1 MRSATTSIVRRLTR
15 IALVAA
21 LLAPALPAAAAGSG
35 YGVYVSTNPNGPN
48 TVEAFRRNTKTGM
61 LTSIGSFDTGGF
73 GLTAINGAQSHA
85 VACTR
90 RFVYVTN
97 AGSNEFSVFRIRNDS
112 GLELVTTVPSLGVRP
127 VSIAIYR
134 ETLYVLNQGQPGV
147 APARCVGFSIDT
159 EEDPVELDVSAVEF
173 EATDVPTDIFFT
185 QNGARLVVLQNGA
198 NAIDT
203 FTVGADGGLIEPR
216 RVTNIN
222 APFGGAKHP
231 RQPFVA
237 FAALAD
243 DAAPGVISIRATGT
257 AIPKIVTRITASADV
272 DPCWAATTPNG
283 KKLWT
288 SNFQP
293 ASLSLYSV
301 KSNGRL
307 VAVSTYTPA
316 SDSPGALDIA
326 VDPRGKFLYQLR
338 ALDPAGGAN
347 PTPQIDVLRIGG
359 SSANGGLQLVQ
370 SIQLSTGASSGSP
383 TGIAVSDP

>member
-1 MRSATTSIVRRLTR
+1 MRATATSFVRRLAR
-15 IALVAA
+15 IIAMAA
-21 LLAPALPAAAAGSG
+21 LLVPALPSAAGSG

-48 TVEAFRRNTKTGM
+48 TVEGFKRNAKTGV
-61 LTSIGSFDTGGF
+61 LTSVGSFDTGGY

-85 VACTR
+85 VACTQTHV
-90 RFVYVTN
+90 FVTN
-97 AGSNEFSVFRIRNDS
+97 AGSNDFSVFRIMNNS
-112 GLELVTTVPSLGVRP
+112 GLELATTVPSLGVRP
-127 VSIAIYR
+127 VSLAINGK
-134 ETLYVLNQGQPGV
+134 TLYVLNQGQPGV

-185 QNGARLVVLQNGA
+185 QNGVRLVVLQNGA

-203 FTVGADGGLIEPR
+203 FTVGADGGLIAQR
-216 RVTNIN
+216 RLTNVN

-243 DAAPGVISIRATGT
+243 DASPGVISIRATGT
-257 AIPKIVTRITASADV
+257 AIPAIVTKITALADV

-307 VAVSTYTPA
+307 AAVSTYTPT

-347 PTPQIDVLRIGG
+347 PTPQIDVLRIGS
-359 SSANGGLQLVQ
+359 SSADGGLQLVQ
-370 SIQLSTGASSGSP
+370 SIQLSAGASSGSP
-383 TGIAVSDP
+383 TGIAVSEP

>member
-1 MRSATTSIVRRLTR
+1 MRATATTFVRRLAR
-15 IALVAA
+15 IIAMAA
-21 LLAPALPAAAAGSG
+21 LLGPALTAAAGSG
-35 YGVYVSTNPNGPN
+35 NGVYVSTNPNGPN
-48 TVEAFRRNTKTGM
+48 TVEAFKRNAKTGL
-61 LTSIGSFDTGGF
+61 LTSVGSFDTGGY

-85 VACTR
+85 VVCTQTHV
-90 RFVYVTN
+90 FVTN
-97 AGSNEFSVFRIRNDS
+97 AGSNDFSVFRIRNNS

-127 VSIAIYR
+127 VSIAIFR
-134 ETLYVLNQGQPGV
+134 KTLYVLNQGQPGV

-173 EATDVPTDIFFT
+173 EAADVPTDIFFT
-185 QNGARLVVLQNGA
+185 QNGVRLVVLQNGA

-203 FTVGADGGLIEPR
+203 FTVGADGGLTAQR
-216 RVTNIN
+216 RLTGIN
-222 APFGGAKHP
+222 GPVGGAKHP

-243 DAAPGVISIRATGT
+243 GTAPGVISIRATGT
-257 AIPKIVTRITASADV
+257 SIPAIVTDITAVDDV

-283 KKLWT
+283 KRLWT

-307 VAVSTYTPA
+307 AAVSNYTPT

-338 ALDPAGGAN
+338 AFDPAGGAN
-347 PTPQIDVLRIGG
+347 PTPQIDVLRIIG
-359 SSANGGLQLVQ
+359 SNADGGLQLVQ
-370 SIQLSTGASSGSP
+370 SIQLPTSASSGSP
-383 TGIAVSDP
+383 TGIAVSEP

>member
-1 MRSATTSIVRRLTR
+1 MRATATSFVRRLAR
-15 IALVAA
+15 ITAVAA
-21 LLAPALPAAAAGSG
+21 LLGPALAAVGGSG

-48 TVEAFRRNTKTGM
+48 TVEAFKRNAKTGI
-61 LTSIGSFDTGGF
+61 LTSVGSFDTGGY

-85 VACTR
+85 VACTQTHV
-90 RFVYVTN
+90 FVTN
-97 AGSNEFSVFRIRNDS
+97 AGSNDFSVFRIMNNS
-112 GLELVTTVPSLGVRP
+112 GLELATTVPSLGVRP
-127 VSIAIYR
+127 VSLAINGK
-134 ETLYVLNQGQPGV
+134 TLYVLNQGQPGV

-185 QNGARLVVLQNGA
+185 QNGVRLVVLQNGA

>member
-1 MRSATTSIVRRLTR
+1 MRATATSFVRRL
-15 IALVAA
+15 ALIMAVAA
-21 LLAPALPAAAAGSG
+21 LLVPALPSAAGSG

-48 TVEAFRRNTKTGM
+48 TVEAFKRNAKTGI
-61 LTSIGSFDTGGF
+61 LTSVGSFDTGGY

-85 VACTR
+85 VACTQTHV
-90 RFVYVTN
+90 FVTN
-97 AGSNEFSVFRIRNDS
+97 AGSNDFSVFRIMNNS
-112 GLELVTTVPSLGVRP
+112 GLELATTVPSLGVRP
-127 VSIAIYR
+127 VSLAINGK
-134 ETLYVLNQGQPGV
+134 TLYVLNQGQPGV

-185 QNGARLVVLQNGA
+185 QNGVRLVVLQNGA

-203 FTVGADGGLIEPR
+203 FTVGADGGLTAQQR
-216 RVTNIN
+216 LTNVN

-243 DAAPGVISIRATGT
+243 DASPGVISIRATGT
-257 AIPKIVTRITASADV
+257 AIPAIVSKLTAPSAV

-283 KKLWT
+283 KRLWT

-307 VAVSTYTPA
+307 AAVSTYTPT

-370 SIQLSTGASSGSP
+370 SIQLSSSASSGSP
-383 TGIAVSDP
+383 TGIAVSEP

>member
-1 MRSATTSIVRRLTR
+1 V
-15 IALVAA
+15 
-21 LLAPALPAAAAGSG
+21 
-35 YGVYVSTNPNGPN
+35 
-48 TVEAFRRNTKTGM
+48 
-61 LTSIGSFDTGGF
+61 
-73 GLTAINGAQSHA
+73 
-85 VACTR
+85 CTQTHV
-90 RFVYVTN
+90 FVTN
-97 AGSNEFSVFRIRNDS
+97 AGSNDFSVFRIRNNS

-127 VSIAIYR
+127 VSIAIFR
-134 ETLYVLNQGQPGV
+134 KTLYVLNQGQPGV

-159 EEDPVELDVSAVEF
+159 EEDPVELDFSAVEF
-173 EATDVPTDIFFT
+173 EAADVPTDIFFT
-185 QNGARLVVLQNGA
+185 QNGVRLVVLQNGA

-203 FTVGADGGLIEPR
+203 FTVGADGGLTAQR
-216 RVTNIN
+216 RLTNVN

-243 DAAPGVISIRATGT
+243 DASPGVISIRATGT
-257 AIPKIVTRITASADV
+257 AIPAIVSKLTAPSAV

-288 SNFQP
+288 SNFEP

-307 VAVSTYTPA
+307 AAVSTYTPT

-370 SIQLSTGASSGSP
+370 SIQLSSSASSGSP
-383 TGIAVSDP
+383 TGIAVSEP

>member
-1 MRSATTSIVRRLTR
+1 MRATATSFVRRLAR
-15 IALVAA
+15 IIAVAA
-21 LLAPALPAAAAGSG
+21 LLAPALPAAAGSG

-48 TVEAFRRNTKTGM
+48 TVEAFKRNAKTGI
-61 LTSIGSFDTGGF
+61 LTSVGSFDTGGY

-85 VACTR
+85 VVCTQTHV
-90 RFVYVTN
+90 FVTN
-97 AGSNEFSVFRIRNDS
+97 AGSNDFSVFRIMNNS
-112 GLELVTTVPSLGVRP
+112 GLELATTVPSLGVRP
-127 VSIAIYR
+127 VSLAINGK
-134 ETLYVLNQGQPGV
+134 TLYVLNQGQPGV

-159 EEDPVELDVSAVEF
+159 ADDPVELDVSAVEF
-173 EATDVPTDIFFT
+173 EATDVPTDVFFT
-185 QNGARLVVLQNGA
+185 QNGVRLVVLQNGA

-203 FTVGADGGLIEPR
+203 FTVGADGGLIEQR
-216 RVTNIN
+216 RLTNVN

-257 AIPKIVTRITASADV
+257 AIPAIVTKITAPAAV

-288 SNFQP
+288 SNFEP

-307 VAVSTYTPA
+307 AAVSTYTPT

-347 PTPQIDVLRIGG
+347 PTPQIDVLRIGS
-359 SSANGGLQLVQ
+359 SSADGGLQLVQ
-370 SIQLSTGASSGSP
+370 SIQLSASASSGSP

>member
-1 MRSATTSIVRRLTR
+1 MRATATTFVRRLAR
-15 IALVAA
+15 IIAVAA
-21 LLAPALPAAAAGSG
+21 LLGPALPTAAGSG

-48 TVEAFRRNTKTGM
+48 TVEAFKRNAKTGI
-61 LTSIGSFDTGGF
+61 LTSVGSFNTGGY

-85 VACTR
+85 VVCTQTHV
-90 RFVYVTN
+90 FVTN
-97 AGSNEFSVFRIRNDS
+97 AGSNDFSVFRIRNNS
-112 GLELVTTVPSLGVRP
+112 SLELVTTVPSLGVRP

-134 ETLYVLNQGQPGV
+134 KTLYVLNQGQPGV

-159 EEDPVELDVSAVEF
+159 EDDPVELDVSVVEF
-173 EATDVPTDIFFT
+173 EATDVPTDVFFT
-185 QNGARLVVLQNGA
+185 QNGVRLVVLQNGA

-203 FTVGADGGLIEPR
+203 FTVGADGGLIEQR
-216 RVTNIN
+216 RVTNVN

-257 AIPKIVTRITASADV
+257 AIPTIVTRITASADV

-283 KKLWT
+283 KRLWT

-307 VAVSTYTPA
+307 AAVSTYTPT

-370 SIQLSTGASSGSP
+370 SIQLSAGASSGSP

>member
-1 MRSATTSIVRRLTR
+1 MRATATSFVRRLAR
-15 IALVAA
+15 IIAVAA
-21 LLAPALPAAAAGSG
+21 LLAPALPAAAGSG

-48 TVEAFRRNTKTGM
+48 TVEAFKRNAKTGI
-61 LTSIGSFDTGGF
+61 LTSVGSFDTGGY

-85 VACTR
+85 VVCTQTHV
-90 RFVYVTN
+90 FVTN
-97 AGSNEFSVFRIRNDS
+97 AGSNDFSVFRIMNNS
-112 GLELVTTVPSLGVRP
+112 GLELATTVPSLGVRP
-127 VSIAIYR
+127 VSLAINGK
-134 ETLYVLNQGQPGV
+134 TLYVLNQGQPGV

-159 EEDPVELDVSAVEF
+159 ADDPVELDVSAVEF

-185 QNGARLVVLQNGA
+185 QNGVRLVVLQNGA

-203 FTVGADGGLIEPR
+203 FAVGADGGLTAQR
-216 RVTNIN
+216 RLTNVN

-243 DAAPGVISIRATGT
+243 DASPGVISIRATGT
-257 AIPKIVTRITASADV
+257 AIPAIVTKITAPAAV

-307 VAVSTYTPA
+307 AAVSTYTPS

-347 PTPQIDVLRIGG
+347 PTPQIDVLRIGS
-359 SSANGGLQLVQ
+359 SSADGGLQLVQ
-370 SIQLSTGASSGSP
+370 SIQLSAGASSGSP
-383 TGIAVSDP
+383 TGIAVSEP

>member
-1 MRSATTSIVRRLTR
+1 MRATATSFVRRL
-15 IALVAA
+15 ALITAVAA
-21 LLAPALPAAAAGSG
+21 LLVPALPSAAGSG

-48 TVEAFRRNTKTGM
+48 TVEAFKRNAKTGI
-61 LTSIGSFDTGGF
+61 LTSVGSFDTGGY

-85 VACTR
+85 VVCTQTHV
-90 RFVYVTN
+90 FVTN
-97 AGSNEFSVFRIRNDS
+97 AGSNDFSVFRIMNNS
-112 GLELVTTVPSLGVRP
+112 GLELATTVPSLGVRP
-127 VSIAIYR
+127 VSLAINGK
-134 ETLYVLNQGQPGV
+134 TLYVLNQGQPGV

-185 QNGARLVVLQNGA
+185 QNGVRLVVLQNGA

-203 FTVGADGGLIEPR
+203 FTVGADGGLTAQQR
-216 RVTNIN
+216 LTNVN

-243 DAAPGVISIRATGT
+243 DASPGVISIRATGT
-257 AIPKIVTRITASADV
+257 AIPAIVSKLTAPAAV

-283 KKLWT
+283 KRLWT

-307 VAVSTYTPA
+307 AAVSTYTPT

-347 PTPQIDVLRIGG
+347 PTPQIDVLRIVG

-370 SIQLSTGASSGSP
+370 SIQLSSSASSGSP
-383 TGIAVSDP
+383 TGIAVSEP

>member
-1 MRSATTSIVRRLTR
+1 MRATATSFVRRL
-15 IALVAA
+15 ALIMAVAA
-21 LLAPALPAAAAGSG
+21 LLVPALPSAAGSG

-48 TVEAFRRNTKTGM
+48 TVEAFKRNAKTGI
-61 LTSIGSFDTGGF
+61 LTSVGSFDTGGY

-85 VACTR
+85 VACTQTHV
-90 RFVYVTN
+90 FVTN
-97 AGSNEFSVFRIRNDS
+97 AGSNDFSVFRIMNNS
-112 GLELVTTVPSLGVRP
+112 GLELATTVPSLGVRP
-127 VSIAIYR
+127 VSLAINGK
-134 ETLYVLNQGQPGV
+134 TLYVLNQGQPGV

-185 QNGARLVVLQNGA
+185 QNGVRLVVLQNGA

-203 FTVGADGGLIEPR
+203 FTVGADGGLTAQQR
-216 RVTNIN
+216 LTNVN

-243 DAAPGVISIRATGT
+243 DASPGVISIRATGT
-257 AIPKIVTRITASADV
+257 AIPAIVSKLTAPATV

-288 SNFQP
+288 SNFEP

-307 VAVSTYTPA
+307 AAVSTYTPT

-370 SIQLSTGASSGSP
+370 SIQLSSSASSGSP
-383 TGIAVSDP
+383 TGIAVSEP

>member
-1 MRSATTSIVRRLTR
+1 MRATATTFVRRMAR
-15 IALVAA
+15 IIAMAA
-21 LLAPALPAAAAGSG
+21 LLGPALTAAAGSG
-35 YGVYVSTNPNGPN
+35 NGVYVSTNPNGPN
-48 TVEAFRRNTKTGM
+48 TVEAFKRNTKTGL
-61 LTSIGSFDTGGF
+61 LTSVGSFDTGGY

-85 VACTR
+85 VVCTQTHV
-90 RFVYVTN
+90 FVAN
-97 AGSNEFSVFRIRNDS
+97 AGSNDFSVFRIRNSS

-134 ETLYVLNQGQPGV
+134 KTLYVLNQGQPGV

-159 EEDPVELDVSAVEF
+159 EESPVELDVSAVEF
-173 EATDVPTDIFFT
+173 AATDVPTDVFFT

-203 FTVGADGGLIEPR
+203 FTVGADGGLIEQR
-216 RVTNIN
+216 RVTNVN

-257 AIPKIVTRITASADV
+257 AIPTIVTRITASADV
-272 DPCWAATTPNG
+272 DPCWTATTPNG
-283 KKLWT
+283 KRLWT

-307 VAVSTYTPA
+307 AAVSTYEPA

-338 ALDPAGGAN
+338 AFDPAGGAN
-347 PTPQIDVLRIGG
+347 PTPQIDVLRIIG
-359 SSANGGLQLVQ
+359 SNADGGLQLVQ
-370 SIQLSTGASSGSP
+370 SIQLPTSASSGSP
-383 TGIAVSDP
+383 TGIAVSEP

>member
-1 MRSATTSIVRRLTR
+1 MHATATSFVRRLAR
-15 IALVAA
+15 IIAVAA
-21 LLAPALPAAAAGSG
+21 LAGPALPAAAGSG

-48 TVEAFRRNTKTGM
+48 TVEAFKRNAKTGI
-61 LTSIGSFDTGGF
+61 LTSVGSFDTGGY

-85 VACTR
+85 VVCTQTHV
-90 RFVYVTN
+90 FVTN
-97 AGSNEFSVFRIRNDS
+97 AGSNEISVFRIRNDS
-112 GLELVTTVPSLGVRP
+112 GLELATTIPSLGVRP
-127 VSIAIYR
+127 VSLAINGK
-134 ETLYVLNQGQPGV
+134 TLYVLNQGQPGV

-159 EEDPVELDVSAVEF
+159 ADDPVELDVSAVEF
-173 EATDVPTDIFFT
+173 EATDVPTDVFFT
-185 QNGARLVVLQNGA
+185 QNGVRLVVLQNGA

-203 FTVGADGGLIEPR
+203 FTVGADGGLTAQR
-216 RVTNIN
+216 RLTNVN

-257 AIPKIVTRITASADV
+257 AIPAIVTKITAPAAV

-288 SNFQP
+288 SNFEP

-307 VAVSTYTPA
+307 AAVSTYTPT

-370 SIQLSTGASSGSP
+370 SIQLSAGASSGSP
-383 TGIAVSDP
+383 TGIAVSEP

>member
-1 MRSATTSIVRRLTR
+1 MRATATTFVRRLAR
-15 IALVAA
+15 IIAMAA
-21 LLAPALPAAAAGSG
+21 LLGPALTAAAGSG
-35 YGVYVSTNPNGPN
+35 NGVYVSTNPNGPN
-48 TVEAFRRNTKTGM
+48 TVEAFKRNTKTGL
-61 LTSIGSFDTGGF
+61 LTSVGSFDTGGY

-85 VACTR
+85 VVCTQTHV
-90 RFVYVTN
+90 FVTN
-97 AGSNEFSVFRIRNDS
+97 AGSNDFSVFRIRNNS

-127 VSIAIYR
+127 VSIAIFR
-134 ETLYVLNQGQPGV
+134 KTLYVLNQGQPGV

-173 EATDVPTDIFFT
+173 EAADVPTDIFFT
-185 QNGARLVVLQNGA
+185 QNGVRLVVLQNGA

-203 FTVGADGGLIEPR
+203 FTVGADGGLTAQR
-216 RVTNIN
+216 RLTNIDG
-222 APFGGAKHP
+222 PIGGAKHP

-243 DAAPGVISIRATGT
+243 GTAPGVISIRATGT
-257 AIPKIVTRITASADV
+257 SIPAIVTDITAVVDV

-283 KKLWT
+283 KRLWT

-307 VAVSTYTPA
+307 AAVSTYTPT

-338 ALDPAGGAN
+338 AFDPAGGAN
-347 PTPQIDVLRIGG
+347 PTPQIDVLRIIG
-359 SSANGGLQLVQ
+359 SNADGGLQLVQ
-370 SIQLSTGASSGSP
+370 SIQLPTSASSGSP
-383 TGIAVSDP
+383 TGIAVSEP

>member
-1 MRSATTSIVRRLTR
+1 MRATATSFVRRLAIIT
-15 IALVAA
+15 AVTA
-21 LLAPALPAAAAGSG
+21 LLVPALPSAAGSG

-48 TVEAFRRNTKTGM
+48 TVEAFKRNAKTGI
-61 LTSIGSFDTGGF
+61 LTSVGSFDTGGY

-85 VACTR
+85 VVCTQTHV
-90 RFVYVTN
+90 FVTN
-97 AGSNEFSVFRIRNDS
+97 AGSNDFSVFRIMNNS
-112 GLELVTTVPSLGVRP
+112 GLELATTVPSLGVRP
-127 VSIAIYR
+127 VSLAINGKS
-134 ETLYVLNQGQPGV
+134 LYVLNQGQPGV

-159 EEDPVELDVSAVEF
+159 AEDPVELDVSAVEF
-173 EATDVPTDIFFT
+173 EATDVPTDIYFT
-185 QNGARLVVLQNGA
+185 QNGVRLVVLQNGA

-203 FTVGADGGLIEPR
+203 FAVGADGGLTAQR
-216 RVTNIN
+216 RLTNVN

-243 DAAPGVISIRATGT
+243 DASPGVISIRATGT
-257 AIPKIVTRITASADV
+257 AIPAIVSKLTAPAAV

-283 KKLWT
+283 KRLWT
-288 SNFQP
+288 SNFEP

-307 VAVSTYTPA
+307 AAVSTYTPT

-326 VDPRGKFLYQLR
+326 VDQRGKFLYQLR

-370 SIQLSTGASSGSP
+370 SIQLSSSASSGSP
-383 TGIAVSDP
+383 TGIAVSEP

>member
-1 MRSATTSIVRRLTR
+1 MRATATSFVRRLAR
-15 IALVAA
+15 IIAVAA

-48 TVEAFRRNTKTGM
+48 TVEAFKRNAKTGI
-61 LTSIGSFDTGGF
+61 LTSVGSFDTGGY

-85 VACTR
+85 VVCTQTHV
-90 RFVYVTN
+90 FVTN
-97 AGSNEFSVFRIRNDS
+97 AGSNDFSVFRIMNNS
-112 GLELVTTVPSLGVRP
+112 GLELATTVPSLGVRP
-127 VSIAIYR
+127 VSLAINGK
-134 ETLYVLNQGQPGV
+134 TLYVLNQGQPGV

-173 EATDVPTDIFFT
+173 EATDVPTDVFFT
-185 QNGARLVVLQNGA
+185 QNGVRLVVLQNGA

-203 FTVGADGGLIEPR
+203 FTVGADGGLTAQR
-216 RVTNIN
+216 RLTNVN

-257 AIPKIVTRITASADV
+257 AIPTIVTQITASADV

-293 ASLSLYSV
+293 AALSLYSV

-307 VAVSTYTPA
+307 VAVSTYTPT

-347 PTPQIDVLRIGG
+347 PTPQIDVLRIGS
-359 SSANGGLQLVQ
+359 SSADGGLQLVQ
-370 SIQLSTGASSGSP
+370 SIQLSASANSGSP
-383 TGIAVSDP
+383 TGIAVSEP

>member
-134 ETLYVLNQGQPGV
+134 KTLYVLNQGQPGV

>member
-1 MRSATTSIVRRLTR
+1 MRATATSFVRRL
-15 IALVAA
+15 ALIMAVAA
-21 LLAPALPAAAAGSG
+21 LLVLALPSAAGSG

-48 TVEAFRRNTKTGM
+48 TVEAFKRNAKTGI
-61 LTSIGSFDTGGF
+61 LTSVGSFDTGGY

-85 VACTR
+85 VVCTQTHV
-90 RFVYVTN
+90 FVTN
-97 AGSNEFSVFRIRNDS
+97 AGSNDFSVFRIMNNS
-112 GLELVTTVPSLGVRP
+112 GLELATTVPSLGVRP
-127 VSIAIYR
+127 VSLAINGK
-134 ETLYVLNQGQPGV
+134 TLYVLNQGQPGV

-185 QNGARLVVLQNGA
+185 QNGVRLVVLQNGA

-203 FTVGADGGLIEPR
+203 FTVGADGGLTAQQR
-216 RVTNIN
+216 LTNVN

-243 DAAPGVISIRATGT
+243 DASPGVISIRATGT
-257 AIPKIVTRITASADV
+257 AIPAIVSKLTAPSAV

-283 KKLWT
+283 KRLWT
-288 SNFQP
+288 SNFEP

-307 VAVSTYTPA
+307 AAVSTYTPT

-370 SIQLSTGASSGSP
+370 SIQLSSSASSGSP
-383 TGIAVSDP
+383 TGIAVSEP

>member
-1 MRSATTSIVRRLTR
+1 MRTASNTFLGRLAR
-15 IALVAA
+15 IAAAVA
-21 LLAPALPAAAAGSG
+21 LLLPVLPAVAGSG
-35 YGVYVSTNPNGPN
+35 NGVYVSTNPDGPN
-48 TVEAFRRNTKTGM
+48 TVEAFRRNTKTGV
-61 LTSIGSFDTGGF
+61 LTSVGSFDTGGY
-73 GLTAINGAQSHA
+73 GLTAIDGAQSHA

-90 RFVYVTN
+90 THVFVTN

-112 GLELVTTVPSLGVRP
+112 GLELLTTVPSLGVRP
-127 VSIAIYR
+127 VSIAISGK
-134 ETLYVLNQGQPGV
+134 TLYVLNQGQPGV

-159 EEDPVELDVSAVEF
+159 EESPVSLDVSAVEF
-173 EATDVPTDIFFT
+173 EATDVPTDVFFT
-185 QNGARLVVLQNGA
+185 QNGVRLVVLQNGA

-203 FTVGADGGLIEPR
+203 YTVGADGGLTEPR
-216 RVTNIN
+216 RLTNVSG
-222 APFGGAKHP
+222 PVGGAKHP

-237 FAALAD
+237 FAALGD
-243 DAAPGVISIRATGT
+243 ETEPGVISIRATGT
-257 AIPKIVTRITASADV
+257 AIPAIVTDITAPADV

-307 VAVSTYTPA
+307 AAVSTYTPD

-338 ALDPAGGAN
+338 AFDPAGGAN
-347 PTPQIDVLRIGG
+347 PTPQIDVLRITG
-359 SSANGGLQLVQ
+359 SSVDGGLELVQ
-370 SIQLSTGASSGSP
+370 SIQLPAGASSGSP
-383 TGIAVSDP
+383 TGIAVSEP

>member
-1 MRSATTSIVRRLTR
+1 MRATATSFVRRL
-15 IALVAA
+15 ALIMAVAA
-21 LLAPALPAAAAGSG
+21 LLVPALPSAAGSG

-48 TVEAFRRNTKTGM
+48 TVEAFKRNAKTGI
-61 LTSIGSFDTGGF
+61 LTSVGSFDTGGY

-85 VACTR
+85 VACTQTHV
-90 RFVYVTN
+90 FVTN
-97 AGSNEFSVFRIRNDS
+97 AGSNDFSVFRIINNS
-112 GLELVTTVPSLGVRP
+112 GLELATTVPSLGVRP
-127 VSIAIYR
+127 VSLAINGK
-134 ETLYVLNQGQPGV
+134 TLYVLNQGQPGV

-159 EEDPVELDVSAVEF
+159 EEDPVELDISAVEF

-185 QNGARLVVLQNGA
+185 QNGVRLVVLQNGA

-203 FTVGADGGLIEPR
+203 FTVGADGGLTAQQR
-216 RVTNIN
+216 LTNVN

-243 DAAPGVISIRATGT
+243 DASPGVISIRATGT
-257 AIPKIVTRITASADV
+257 AIPAIVSKLTAPAAV

-283 KKLWT
+283 KRLWT
-288 SNFQP
+288 SNFEP

-307 VAVSTYTPA
+307 AAVSTYTPT

-370 SIQLSTGASSGSP
+370 SIQLSSSASSGSP
-383 TGIAVSDP
+383 TGIAVSEP

>member
-1 MRSATTSIVRRLTR
+1 MRSIARSFVRRLVR
-15 IALVAA
+15 VAA
-21 LLAPALPAAAAGSG
+21 AVAVLGPALPATAGSG
-35 YGVYVSTNPNGPN
+35 NGVYVSTNPDGPN
-48 TVEAFRRNTKTGM
+48 TVEAFRRNTKTGV
-61 LTSIGSFDTGGF
+61 LTSVGSFDTGGF

-112 GLELVTTVPSLGVRP
+112 GLDLVTTVPSLGVRP
-127 VSIAIYR
+127 VSIAIHR
-134 ETLYVLNQGQPGV
+134 KTLYVLNQGQPGV

-159 EEDPVELDVSAVEF
+159 EELPVELDVSAVEF
-173 EATDVPTDIFFT
+173 EATDIPTDVFFT

-203 FTVGADGGLIEPR
+203 FTVGADGGLIEQR
-216 RVTNIN
+216 RVTNVN

-257 AIPKIVTRITASADV
+257 AIPTIVTSITASADV

-283 KKLWT
+283 KRLWT

-307 VAVSTYTPA
+307 AAVSTYTPT

-370 SIQLSTGASSGSP
+370 SIQLSAGASSGSP

>member
-1 MRSATTSIVRRLTR
+1 MRATATTFVRRLAR
-15 IALVAA
+15 IIAMAA
-21 LLAPALPAAAAGSG
+21 LLGPALTAAAGSG
-35 YGVYVSTNPNGPN
+35 NGVYVSTNPNGPN
-48 TVEAFRRNTKTGM
+48 TVEAFKRNTKTGL
-61 LTSIGSFDTGGF
+61 LTSVGSFDTGGY

-85 VACTR
+85 VVCTQTHV
-90 RFVYVTN
+90 FVTN
-97 AGSNEFSVFRIRNDS
+97 AGSNEFSVFRIRNNS

-127 VSIAIYR
+127 VSIAIFR
-134 ETLYVLNQGQPGV
+134 KTLYVLNQGQPGV

-173 EATDVPTDIFFT
+173 EAADVPTDIFFT
-185 QNGARLVVLQNGA
+185 QNGVRLVVLQNGA

-203 FTVGADGGLIEPR
+203 FTVGADGGLTAQR
-216 RVTNIN
+216 RLTGIN
-222 APFGGAKHP
+222 GPVGGAKHP

-243 DAAPGVISIRATGT
+243 GTAPGVISIRATGT
-257 AIPKIVTRITASADV
+257 SIPAIVTDITAVDDV

-283 KKLWT
+283 KRLWT

-307 VAVSTYTPA
+307 AAVSNYTPT

-338 ALDPAGGAN
+338 AFDPAGGAN
-347 PTPQIDVLRIGG
+347 PTPQIDVLRIIG
-359 SSANGGLQLVQ
+359 SNADGGLQLVQ
-370 SIQLSTGASSGSP
+370 SIQLPTSASSGSP
-383 TGIAVSDP
+383 TGIAVSEP

>member
-1 MRSATTSIVRRLTR
+1 MRATATSFVRRLAR
-15 IALVAA
+15 IIAVAA
-21 LLAPALPAAAAGSG
+21 LLAPALPAAAGSG
-35 YGVYVSTNPNGPN
+35 DGVYVSTNPNGPN
-48 TVEAFRRNTKTGM
+48 TVEAFKRNAKTGI
-61 LTSIGSFDTGGF
+61 LTSVGSFDTGGY

-85 VACTR
+85 VVCTQTHV
-90 RFVYVTN
+90 FVTN
-97 AGSNEFSVFRIRNDS
+97 AGSNDFSVFRIMNNS
-112 GLELVTTVPSLGVRP
+112 GLELATTVPSLGVRP
-127 VSIAIYR
+127 VSLAINGK
-134 ETLYVLNQGQPGV
+134 TLYVLNQGQPGV

-159 EEDPVELDVSAVEF
+159 ADDPVELDVSAVEF

-185 QNGARLVVLQNGA
+185 QNGVRLVVLQNGA

-203 FTVGADGGLIEPR
+203 FAVGADGGLTAQR
-216 RVTNIN
+216 RLTNVN

-243 DAAPGVISIRATGT
+243 DASPGVISIRATGT
-257 AIPKIVTRITASADV
+257 AIPAIVTKITAPAAV

-307 VAVSTYTPA
+307 AAVSTYTPS

-347 PTPQIDVLRIGG
+347 PTPQIDVLRIGS
-359 SSANGGLQLVQ
+359 SSADGGLQLVQ
-370 SIQLSTGASSGSP
+370 SIQLSAGASSGSP
-383 TGIAVSDP
+383 TGIAVSEP

>member
-1 MRSATTSIVRRLTR
+1 MRATATTFVRRLAR
-15 IALVAA
+15 IIAMAA
-21 LLAPALPAAAAGSG
+21 LLGPALTAAAGSG
-35 YGVYVSTNPNGPN
+35 NGVYVSTNPNGPN
-48 TVEAFRRNTKTGM
+48 TVEAFKRNTKTGL
-61 LTSIGSFDTGGF
+61 LTSVGSFDTGGY

-85 VACTR
+85 VVCTQTHV
-90 RFVYVTN
+90 FVTN
-97 AGSNEFSVFRIRNDS
+97 AGSNDFSVFRIRNNS

-127 VSIAIYR
+127 VSIAIFR
-134 ETLYVLNQGQPGV
+134 KTLYVLNQGQPGV

-173 EATDVPTDIFFT
+173 EAADVPTDIFFT
-185 QNGARLVVLQNGA
+185 QNGVRLVVLQNGA

-203 FTVGADGGLIEPR
+203 FTVGADGGLTAQR
-216 RVTNIN
+216 RLTGIN
-222 APFGGAKHP
+222 GPVGGAKHP

-243 DAAPGVISIRATGT
+243 GTAPGVISIRATGT
-257 AIPKIVTRITASADV
+257 SIPAIVTDITAVDDV

-283 KKLWT
+283 KRLWT

-307 VAVSTYTPA
+307 AAVSNYTPT

-338 ALDPAGGAN
+338 AFDPAGGAN
-347 PTPQIDVLRIGG
+347 PTPQIDVLRIIG
-359 SSANGGLQLVQ
+359 SNADGGLQLVQ
-370 SIQLSTGASSGSP
+370 SIQLPTSASSGSP
-383 TGIAVSDP
+383 TGIAVSEP

>member
-1 MRSATTSIVRRLTR
+1 MRATATTFVRRLAR
-15 IALVAA
+15 IIAMAA
-21 LLAPALPAAAAGSG
+21 LLGPALTAAAGSG
-35 YGVYVSTNPNGPN
+35 NGVYVSTNPNGPN
-48 TVEAFRRNTKTGM
+48 TVEAFKRNAKTGL
-61 LTSIGSFDTGGF
+61 LTSVGSFDTGGY

-85 VACTR
+85 VVCTQTHV
-90 RFVYVTN
+90 FVTN
-97 AGSNEFSVFRIRNDS
+97 AGSNDFSVFRIRNNS

-127 VSIAIYR
+127 VSIAIFR
-134 ETLYVLNQGQPGV
+134 KTLYVLNQGQPGV

-173 EATDVPTDIFFT
+173 EAADVPTDIFFT
-185 QNGARLVVLQNGA
+185 QNGVRLVVLQNGA

-203 FTVGADGGLIEPR
+203 FTVGADGGLTAQR
-216 RVTNIN
+216 RLTGIN
-222 APFGGAKHP
+222 GPVGGAKHP

-243 DAAPGVISIRATGT
+243 GTAPGVISIRATGT
-257 AIPKIVTRITASADV
+257 SIPAIVTDITAVDDV